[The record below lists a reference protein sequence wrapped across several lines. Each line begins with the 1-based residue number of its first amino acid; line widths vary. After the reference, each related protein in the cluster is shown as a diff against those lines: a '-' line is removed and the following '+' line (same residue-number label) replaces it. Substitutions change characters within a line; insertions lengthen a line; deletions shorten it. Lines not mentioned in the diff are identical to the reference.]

1 MQSWSKRGVWSLR
14 HQWFISANVIF
25 FSSVSDE
32 RRMQHPCCDRWWHV
46 GCRTALSPAT
56 QQNMANSNLYSCR
69 SVMPKNVLASL
80 ALQFSRCSAA
90 SYIANFSLKCRKIA
104 LAPLTADI
112 QMCPVP
118 PPAVYTPQSL
128 ESNQSDTAICAWVK
142 ESDYYT
148 ADSSSWIRARLTTVS
163 SNHESLN
170 QNKHLGSIIPC
181 WKPLIVSSQSTLSK
195 ANALILNRTYSSSE
209 PHSLWFICLV
219 EIEASAHYYVV
230 DSSNFKTPLDQKAW
244 SVC

>member
-1 MQSWSKRGVWSLR
+1 MWSLR

-90 SYIANFSLKCRKIA
+90 SYIANFSLKSRKIA

-118 PPAVYTPQSL
+118 PPCCVHPSVTGIQP
-128 ESNQSDTAICAWVK
+128 
-142 ESDYYT
+142 
-148 ADSSSWIRARLTTVS
+148 IRYCNL
-163 SNHESLN
+163 
-170 QNKHLGSIIPC
+170 C
-181 WKPLIVSSQSTLSK
+181 LSK
-195 ANALILNRTYSSSE
+195 REWLL
-209 PHSLWFICLV
+209 HSRQLKLDPC
-219 EIEASAHYYVV
+219 AAHHCQLQPWV
-230 DSSNFKTPLDQKAW
+230 S
-244 SVC
+244 